1 MKIRSEIQP
10 IIDRLDKL
18 EESNEE
24 VRDGVNALLEW
35 AEECG
40 NVIKFP
46 LPKVSKYTNQAV
58 PVFGAVFYFAR
69 VSVCPRFFMRSISG
83 RQKGGV

>member
-1 MKIRSEIQP
+1 MMLDEKDLQAIAKLLEP
-10 IIDRLDKL
+10 INKRLDSIGERLDNL

-24 VRDGVNALLEW
+24 VRSGVNALLEW

-46 LPKVSKYTNQAV
+46 LPKVK
-58 PVFGAVFYFAR
+58 
-69 VSVCPRFFMRSISG
+69 
-83 RQKGGV
+83 

>member
-1 MKIRSEIQP
+1 MMDEKFDQKLQP
-10 IIDRLDKL
+10 IIERLDKL

-46 LPKVSKYTNQAV
+46 LPKVK
-58 PVFGAVFYFAR
+58 
-69 VSVCPRFFMRSISG
+69 
-83 RQKGGV
+83 

>member
-1 MKIRSEIQP
+1 MMLDEKDLQAIAKLLEP
-10 IIDRLDKL
+10 INKRLDSIDERLDNL

-24 VRDGVNALLEW
+24 VRSGVNALLEW

-46 LPKVSKYTNQAV
+46 LPKVK
-58 PVFGAVFYFAR
+58 
-69 VSVCPRFFMRSISG
+69 
-83 RQKGGV
+83 